1 MRGHIHVI
9 AWLNIVLSSLSLLV
23 GGAMWLLLAGVGT
36 AIAVSGE
43 PGSLGALAVL
53 GGAGTLIAGFFLALS
68 LPGIII
74 GWGMLRL
81 APWARIAGIVFAIL
95 SILHVPF
102 GTAVGIYTLV
112 VLFNQET
119 IELFEGRK

>member
-1 MRGHIHVI
+1 MRGHIQVI
-9 AWLNIVLSSLSLLV
+9 AWLNIVLSSLSLLA
-23 GGAMWLLLAGVGT
+23 GGAVWLLFAGVGT
-36 AIAVSGE
+36 AVAASGE
-43 PGSLGALAVL
+43 PGSLGALAFL
-53 GGAGTLIAGFFLALS
+53 GGLGTLIAGFLIALS

-81 APWARIAGIVFAIL
+81 APWARIAGIIFAII
-95 SILHVPF
+95 SILNVPL

-119 IELFEGRK
+119 ITLFERRP